1 MIEVVV
7 ADDQAMVRSGIIALL
22 EDQEDIRVVAD
33 AADGEEAVRVIQHH
47 RPTVALIDIRMPR
60 LDGIAATHQVA
71 ALVPETRIIT
81 LTTFDLDQYLFEA
94 IRAGAAGFLLK
105 DATAEELLGAVRTV
119 ASGHGLLSPDLT
131 RRLIQAFATT
141 TPEDPLLRAQV
152 QTLSPRERDVLAK
165 LAEGLSNAEIAGQ
178 LFLGESTVKTHVSN
192 LLTKLGL
199 RDRIQA
205 VIFAYESG
213 LTRIG
218 RLRSQPE

>member
-1 MIEVVV
+1 MI
-7 ADDQAMVRSGIIALL
+7 QRH
-22 EDQEDIRVVAD
+22 Q
-33 AADGEEAVRVIQHH
+33 
-47 RPTVALIDIRMPR
+47 PTVALIDICMPR
-60 LDGIAATHQVA
+60 LDGIAATRKVA

-81 LTTFDLDQYLFEA
+81 LTTFDLDHYLFEA

-105 DATAEELLGAVRTV
+105 DATADELLNAVRTV

-131 RRLIQAFATT
+131 RRVIQAFATT
-141 TPEDPLLRAQV
+141 TPEDPQLRTKV
-152 QTLSPRERDVLAK
+152 ETLSPRERGVLTK
-165 LAEGLSNAEIAGQ
+165 LAEGLSNAEIARH

-192 LLTKLGL
+192 LLTKLDL

-218 RLRSQPE
+218 RLHSPPE